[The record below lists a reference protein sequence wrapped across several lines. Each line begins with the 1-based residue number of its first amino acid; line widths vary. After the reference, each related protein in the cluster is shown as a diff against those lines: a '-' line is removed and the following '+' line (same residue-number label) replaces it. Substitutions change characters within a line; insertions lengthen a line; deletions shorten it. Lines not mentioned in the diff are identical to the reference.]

1 MEANAVGHA
10 HIYNSP
16 LIWLSRPAGRFR
28 MSAEN
33 QGRYYN
39 PKFYRELASAQESAR
54 EILPLVLD
62 AVKPASA
69 VDIGCGTGHW
79 LSVCSEFGVGEI
91 LGVDGPWVKAQLAI
105 PAEKFIP
112 HDLSTPLKLG
122 RRFDIALSLEVA
134 EHLPASAARVFVQ
147 SLCEAA
153 DLVVFSAA
161 IPGQGGRRH
170 VNEQW
175 PAYWAD
181 LFQELQYECYD
192 FLRPRIWNNPRV
204 AWHYAQNSMIFVRA
218 GGSHPFGEPVRPLP
232 LIHPVLWTAQ
242 VARMKSPGKLLE
254 SLPKAILAAM
264 RMRRSRLD

>member
-1 MEANAVGHA
+1 
-10 HIYNSP
+10 
-16 LIWLSRPAGRFR
+16 

-62 AVKPASA
+62 AVTPASA
-69 VDIGCGTGHW
+69 VDIGCGTGNW
-79 LSVCSEFGVGEI
+79 LSVASELGVDEI

-147 SLCEAA
+147 SLCEVA
-153 DLVVFSAA
+153 DVVVFSAA

-170 VNEQW
+170 INEQW

-181 LFQELQYECYD
+181 LFQELQY
-192 FLRPRIWNNPRV
+192 
-204 AWHYAQNSMIFVRA
+204 AQNSMIFVRA
-218 GGSHPFGEPVRPLP
+218 GSRYPFGEPVRPLP
-232 LIHPVLWTAQ
+232 LVHPVLWTAQ
-242 VARMKSPGKLLE
+242 VARMKNPGKLLE
-254 SLPKAILAAM
+254 SLPKAILASI
-264 RMRRSRLD
+264 RRKKNPV